1 MKTRISLSKVLVIFL
16 LPVLWINASGA
27 MKIEVGGTGRI
38 SGCIRNAASNQPLG
52 CAAVTLFSASDSSMV
67 AGTITNNDGSFVI
80 SMLSA
85 GNYFLEISE
94 PGFEKSHISGL
105 NVQTVLPVIDIGE
118 VQLNPDAGNGKKN
131 NSKKLKNRR
140 S

>member
-52 CAAVTLFSASDSSMV
+52 CVAVTLFSASDSSMV